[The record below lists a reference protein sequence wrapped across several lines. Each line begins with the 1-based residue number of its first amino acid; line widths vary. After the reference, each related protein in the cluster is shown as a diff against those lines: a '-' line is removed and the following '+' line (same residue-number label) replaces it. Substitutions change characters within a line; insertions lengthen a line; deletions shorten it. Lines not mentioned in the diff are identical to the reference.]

1 MPEQEEAVLY
11 NPAAEA
17 GFPEQ
22 SGPSRKLTSRQRQIL
37 QVIHDWRDLYG
48 YAPTMREI
56 AEAVGL
62 KSKSSVAHQL
72 STLEEKGYLRRG
84 VGRPRTVEMRD
95 SGHSVVPHDPG
106 LNRADGHL
114 SLSSQEMVRIP
125 LVGRIAAGTP
135 IPAVQTNEES
145 FLLPRQ
151 LVGHGDLIALSV
163 SGDSMINAGIFDGD
177 WVVIRRESE
186 PESGD
191 IVAALIHRQED
202 AEATVKTFIRTGGH
216 VWLMPHNP
224 AYTPIPGDDAMI
236 IGKVITLF
244 RRM

>member
-1 MPEQEEAVLY
+1 MPEQEEAVRC

-17 GFPEQ
+17 GFSGQ
-22 SGPSRKLTSRQRQIL
+22 SDLSQVLTSRQRQIL
-37 QVIHDWRDLYG
+37 RVIHDWRERCG

-95 SGHSVVPHDPG
+95 SSHSVMPPDPG
-106 LNRADGHL
+106 LDSADGHV
-114 SLSSQEMVRIP
+114 SLGPQEMVCIP
-125 LVGRIAAGTP
+125 LMGRIAAGTP
-135 IPAVQTNEES
+135 IPSVQDNEGS
-145 FLLPRQ
+145 FRLPRQ
-151 LVGHGDLIALSV
+151 LVGDGDLIALSV

-177 WVVIRRESE
+177 WVMIRRESV

-191 IVAALIHRQED
+191 IVVALIHCQEE
-202 AEATVKTFIRTGGH
+202 AEATVRTFIRTGGH

-224 AYTPIPGDDAMI
+224 AYAPISCDDAVI
-236 IGKVITLF
+236 IGKVIALF